1 MSTLDDYLFQV
12 GKAASQFQFLEEGL
26 KMYLAEC
33 FDIVRENVKGKIEF
47 RYVYK
52 DLKNKSLGPLV
63 RLFAK
68 YATSEELTSSQGA
81 F

>member
-1 MSTLDDYLFQV
+1 MSTLDDYLFQA

-33 FDIVRENVKGKIEF
+33 FDIVRENIKGKIEF

>member
-33 FDIVRENVKGKIEF
+33 FDIVRERTSKGKSNF
-47 RYVYK
+47 GMCTKTLKTNHSDHWYVYCEI
-52 DLKNKSLGPLV
+52 
-63 RLFAK
+63 RF
-68 YATSEELTSSQGA
+68 E
-81 F
+81 

>member
-1 MSTLDDYLFQV
+1 
-12 GKAASQFQFLEEGL
+12 
-26 KMYLAEC
+26 MYLAEC

-52 DLKNKSLGPLV
+52 DLKNKSLGPWV

-68 YATSEELTSSQGA
+68 YATGEELTSSQGA